1 MNFEKEKKILFLFL
15 VSVLI
20 PLKKKTKKKLL
31 PQIYN
36 LKRKKISLVFFYVC
50 WDVTTKENM
59 FFHLQFLVMRV
70 FFPLFFT

>member
-1 MNFEKEKKILFLFL
+1 MNFEKEKNI
-15 VSVLI
+15 I
-20 PLKKKTKKKLL
+20 PFSCFSSHPIKKKKQKKLL